1 MTLHISSL
9 IRILTCV
16 CLGQGEREERRMEGK
31 GERGG
36 WKREGEGDSLLLH
49 PGTISFPGHSLN
61 SFIEYK
67 FKLFALT
74 HY

>member
-1 MTLHISSL
+1 
-9 IRILTCV
+9 
-16 CLGQGEREERRMEGK
+16 MEGK